1 MTMNRL
7 LSAVLALTLGC
18 ASSVRSPA
26 PNGVIV
32 FFGDSITQEGDQPGG
47 YVDLLRSR
55 FRRPDGSGPTVI
67 GAGVSGNKVPDLE
80 ARLDR
85 DVLQKKPSVVVIYIG
100 INDVWHFQLGIGGTS
115 KERYESGL
123 RNLISRISAADARV
137 ILCTPSVIGEKADGT
152 NPLDAQLDAY
162 AEISRT
168 VAATTGVVLCDLR
181 QDFLAALRKGNPD
194 NALQGILTRDGVHL
208 NPAGNRFV
216 ADTIFACLKPIL

>member
-123 RNLISRISAADARV
+123 RNLISRISAADAHV
-137 ILCTPSVIGEKADGT
+137 ILCTPSVIGEKTNGT

-162 AEISRT
+162 AEISRK
-168 VAATTGVVLCDLR
+168 VAASTGAVLCDLR
-181 QDFLAALRKGNPD
+181 AAFLAELRQRNPE
-194 NALQGILTRDGVHL
+194 NVPQGMLTRDGVHL

-216 ADTIFACLKPIL
+216 AETIVACLQPIL